1 VRFEIRLQRPS
12 QLFVADNVLP
22 TSAFYS
28 EYTVR
33 PAMECVRDR
42 IWEAPRREGV
52 EVTLLLPASETR
64 PGLGEELT
72 AAARRWWEVLE
83 TTRRIDS
90 QKISEVR
97 RRMIMMVFV
106 LYAVMMAAGLLALAL
121 NGATQGSWVETV
133 GQTLVITANI
143 LIWYPLK
150 MSVAGAMERRALARR
165 AAWLQDVSIQV
176 KADGDAPADR
186 ELAVIGA
193 AARPR

>member
-1 VRFEIRLQRPS
+1 
-12 QLFVADNVLP
+12 
-22 TSAFYS
+22 
-28 EYTVR
+28 
-33 PAMECVRDR
+33 
-42 IWEAPRREGV
+42 
-52 EVTLLLPASETR
+52 LLPASEIR
-64 PGLGEELT
+64 PGLSEELT

-83 TTRRIDS
+83 TTRRIES

-97 RRMIMMVFV
+97 RRMIVMVFV

-121 NGATQGSWVETV
+121 NGDTQGSWVETV

-193 AARPR
+193 AARAR